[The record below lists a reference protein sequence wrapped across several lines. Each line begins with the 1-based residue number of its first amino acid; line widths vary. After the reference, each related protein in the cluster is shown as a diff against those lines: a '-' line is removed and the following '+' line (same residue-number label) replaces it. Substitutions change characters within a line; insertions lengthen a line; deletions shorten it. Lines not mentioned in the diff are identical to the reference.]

1 MPHQVHLR
9 TLGRVSD
16 HRLSMLRNLAVA
28 VLRYE
33 RVKTTEARGKEVRRL
48 IDKVINLGR
57 DGSLNARRR
66 ALALTRDRLIVEKTF
81 TDLRDRFGD
90 RGSGFTRLVRLGH
103 RVGDGAP
110 MMLVELLEGAPAQA
124 KPEAEA
130 PAAPTGGVRGIA
142 RRLRRGG
149 GEKRADEKADSTSGD
164 AAAKAVKPKAA
175 KKPATAKKVEAKKP
189 QAKKKDTGAKRTA
202 DAGEKRASAER
213 APQERGPRGTKD
225 SGTKSKKKG

>member
-1 MPHQVHLR
+1 MPHQAHLR

-33 RVKTTEARGKEVRRL
+33 RVKTTEAKAKEVRRFVDR
-48 IDKVINLGR
+48 IVNLGR

-81 TDLRDRFGD
+81 TDLRERFGD
-90 RGSGFTRLVRLGH
+90 RGSGYTRLVRLGH

-124 KPEAEA
+124 KPEGETEAAAE
-130 PAAPTGGVRGIA
+130 PGGVRGIA
-142 RRLRRGG
+142 RRLRGRGQAP
-149 GEKRADEKADSTSGD
+149 RAETTTAEAPPETKPEKAEKPRAKAAPKKDAKKDSKPAKAEKKAAPKR
-164 AAAKAVKPKAA
+164 AAAKKEAAGDKKKPAA
-175 KKPATAKKVEAKKP
+175 KK
-189 QAKKKDTGAKRTA
+189 
-202 DAGEKRASAER
+202 
-213 APQERGPRGTKD
+213 
-225 SGTKSKKKG
+225 KKGD